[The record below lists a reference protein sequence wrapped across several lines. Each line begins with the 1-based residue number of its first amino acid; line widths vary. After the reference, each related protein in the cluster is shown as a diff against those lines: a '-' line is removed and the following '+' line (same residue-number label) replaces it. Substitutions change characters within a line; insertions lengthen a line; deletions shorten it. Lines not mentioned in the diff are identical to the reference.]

1 MAAPVVIPQGMDPV
15 FYAMHRMRRGKHTET
30 IDICSALL
38 EQNPRDLAV
47 WFLKTRALATA
58 NFVDD
63 TEMEEEG
70 VGDLLMDD
78 NAMAAMPRPGT
89 SLARPGSSAAG
100 GGGADASIRPVS
112 SSGRPMTGFARPG
125 SAAARPGTGAANV
138 SLDQALSGAR
148 PGTSRPMT
156 TLGRQVR
163 LGTASMAA
171 AMGGAA
177 LGQFIDVDRLDLRRY
192 AARPPL
198 AKALCDFMLYHAHNP
213 KKALEL
219 AAAATVVCGYRD
231 WWWKTRLGK
240 CYFQLGLLREAE
252 SQFKSSLREQS
263 MVITHLE
270 LGKVYLKLDQPL
282 VALEA
287 YAAGAR
293 AHAGDGSLLLAQ
305 ARVHDQLGDTAASSR
320 VYRGALRLDPSCV
333 EAMASLAANHFYG
346 DQPEVALRFY
356 RRLLQMGCASAEL
369 HNNLGL
375 CCFHASQYDMA
386 LSCFERALALADD
399 TNTAD
404 VWYNIGQVAVGIGD
418 LGLAA
423 QAFKVAVSVDGAHA
437 ESYNN
442 LGVLELRKR
451 STDVARN
458 HFQTAQALGGFMY
471 EPHYNSALLAY
482 KLGEFE
488 EAFAHGNKAKA
499 AHEGHGDT
507 KELLSQLAAHF
518 GTI

>member
-1 MAAPVVIPQGMDPV
+1 
-15 FYAMHRMRRGKHTET
+15 
-30 IDICSALL
+30 
-38 EQNPRDLAV
+38 
-47 WFLKTRALATA
+47 
-58 NFVDD
+58 
-63 TEMEEEG
+63 
-70 VGDLLMDD
+70 
-78 NAMAAMPRPGT
+78 
-89 SLARPGSSAAG
+89 
-100 GGGADASIRPVS
+100 
-112 SSGRPMTGFARPG
+112 
-125 SAAARPGTGAANV
+125 
-138 SLDQALSGAR
+138 
-148 PGTSRPMT
+148 
-156 TLGRQVR
+156 
-163 LGTASMAA
+163 
-171 AMGGAA
+171 
-177 LGQFIDVDRLDLRRY
+177 
-192 AARPPL
+192 
-198 AKALCDFMLYHAHNP
+198 
-213 KKALEL
+213 
-219 AAAATVVCGYRD
+219 
-231 WWWKTRLGK
+231 
-240 CYFQLGLLREAE
+240 
-252 SQFKSSLREQS
+252 
-263 MVITHLE
+263 
-270 LGKVYLKLDQPL
+270 
-282 VALEA
+282 
-287 YAAGAR
+287 
-293 AHAGDGSLLLAQ
+293 
-305 ARVHDQLGDTAASSR
+305 
-320 VYRGALRLDPSCV
+320 
-333 EAMASLAANHFYG
+333 MASLAANHFYG